1 MEILLLKRGEIMIPE
16 VKYLVVGIT
25 SILFLII
32 IDLISAVALALKN
45 KTYDWKLLLDF
56 LKSSIAPYI
65 LIWGSLGAVPILLK
79 YVELS
84 SDVIVPLEGGV
95 ALVWLL
101 IIGRLIKSIFD
112 NFKELGI
119 ELKKS

>member
-1 MEILLLKRGEIMIPE
+1 MIPE

-65 LIWGSLGAVPILLK
+65 LIWGTLGAVPILLK

-84 SDVIVPLEGGV
+84 NDVVVPLEGGI

-101 IIGRLIKSIFD
+101 IVGRLIKSIFD
-112 NFKELGI
+112 NFKTLGI
-119 ELKKS
+119 EIKKV